1 MVVIYL
7 ALTEQAFSIDDFQN
21 PKVFLNGQAVCT
33 LLVRLIMLEPGTI
46 QSHPDMGVGIV
57 SRYRYSVEGTE
68 SELQAD
74 IQRQVNKYL
83 PGLQG
88 VRITVKQQDHAFYIA
103 AEYEGVLYGV
113 SINTETS
120 EIRTN
125 SASLADL

>member
-7 ALTEQAFSIDDFQN
+7 ALTEQSFSIDDFQN
-21 PKVFLNGQAVCT
+21 PKLYTNGQAVCT

-46 QSHPDMGVGIV
+46 QSHPDMGVGII
-57 SRYRYSVEGTE
+57 SRYRYSVEGAE

-83 PGLQG
+83 PILQG

-113 SINTETS
+113 SIDVETS
-120 EIRTN
+120 EVKTN